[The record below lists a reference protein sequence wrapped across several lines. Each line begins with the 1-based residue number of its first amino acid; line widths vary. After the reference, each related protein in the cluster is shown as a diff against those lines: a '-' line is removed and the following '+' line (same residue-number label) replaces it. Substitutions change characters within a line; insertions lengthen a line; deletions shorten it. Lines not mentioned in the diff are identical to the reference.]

1 MPAQYL
7 RTIRHFNRDIRLYL
21 FASGLVGFCLFSGIY
36 SLLFN
41 LYLLRLGYGP
51 AFVGQVN
58 AVGGL
63 AFALSSLPSSFL
75 GSRWGNRRTMILGL
89 SLAIVGHALL
99 SQAEFVPKIHQQSF
113 ILSTN
118 SLGLLGISL
127 YIVNGYPYLM
137 EVSSAAQRHHVF
149 SLQAALFP
157 LAGFAGSLVGGF
169 LPGGFAGLLQLS
181 LDHPTP
187 YRHTLLV
194 ASLLLTPGVFVLV
207 ATGQQTRERH
217 EDTPTDA
224 SPLPLKLILLLSFIA
239 FLYTAGEG
247 AVRTFLNVYL
257 DDALNASTAL
267 IGTLAAS
274 GQLLAIPA
282 ALMMPFLVRRFGS
295 TRTFNGAV
303 LCSAL
308 ILVPLAL
315 IPHWG
320 IAGLCLM
327 GTMCLAGIRRP
338 AFTVFQQEMMPLR
351 WRTAMAGAAATMTGF
366 GYAGV
371 SLGGGYM
378 IEAVGY
384 RALFLMA
391 GCLTASGAA
400 TFWLCFRHRDNHGEA
415 DLG

>member
-41 LYLLRLGYGP
+41 LYLLRLDYGP

-338 AFTVFQQEMMPLR
+338 SFTVFQQEMMPLR

-400 TFWLCFRHRDNHGEA
+400 IFWLCFRHRDNHGEA

>member
-1 MPAQYL
+1 MRCCRKL
-7 RTIRHFNRDIRLYL
+7 N
-21 FASGLVGFCLFSGIY
+21 
-36 SLLFN
+36 
-41 LYLLRLGYGP
+41 
-51 AFVGQVN
+51 
-58 AVGGL
+58 
-63 AFALSSLPSSFL
+63 SSL
-75 GSRWGNRRTMILGL
+75 T
-89 SLAIVGHALL
+89 
-99 SQAEFVPKIHQQSF
+99 IHQQNF
-113 ILSTN
+113 ILSMN

-137 EVSSAAQRHHVF
+137 KISSAAQRHHVF

-169 LPGGFAGLLQLS
+169 LPGGFASLLQLS

-194 ASLLLTPGVFVLV
+194 ASLLLTPGVFALV
-207 ATGQQTRERH
+207 ATGQETREHH
-217 EDTPTDA
+217 EDAPTDA
-224 SPLPLKLILLLSFIA
+224 APLPLKLILILSFIA
-239 FLYTAGEG
+239 FLYTASEG

-282 ALMMPFLVRRFGS
+282 ALMMPFLVQRFGR

-315 IPHWG
+315 IPHWA

-371 SLGGGYM
+371 SLGGGYV

-391 GCLTASGAA
+391 GFLTASGAA
-400 TFWLCFRHRDNHGEA
+400 IFWLCFRHRDN
-415 DLG
+415 LSSRI

>member
-89 SLAIVGHALL
+89 GLAVVGHALL
-99 SQAEFVPKIHQQSF
+99 SQAEFVPTIHRQSF
-113 ILSTN
+113 ILSMN

-137 EVSSAAQRHHVF
+137 AVSSAAQRHHVF
-149 SLQAALFP
+149 SLQAALP
-157 LAGFAGSLVGGF
+157 PCGFAGSLVGGSLRAA
-169 LPGGFAGLLQLS
+169 LPASYNFS

-194 ASLLLTPGVFVLV
+194 AALLLIPGVFALV
-207 ATGQQTRERH
+207 ATGQEARREH
-217 EDTPTDA
+217 QEDTPTDA
-224 SPLPLKLILLLSFIA
+224 TPLPLKLILVLSFIA
-239 FLYTAGEG
+239 FLYTASEG

-274 GQLLAIPA
+274 GQLLATPA
-282 ALMMPFLVRRFGS
+282 ALMMPFLVQRFGS

-400 TFWLCFRHRDNHGEA
+400 IFWLCFRQRDDRDEA
-415 DLG
+415 GSG

>member
-1 MPAQYL
+1 MPDQYL

-99 SQAEFVPKIHQQSF
+99 SQAEFVSDIHRQSF

-118 SLGLLGISL
+118 ALGLLGISL

-137 EVSSAAQRHHVF
+137 AVSSAAQRHHVF

-194 ASLLLTPGVFVLV
+194 ASLLLTPGVFALV
-207 ATGQQTRERH
+207 ATGQETREHH

-224 SPLPLKLILLLSFIA
+224 TPLPLKLILLLSFIA
-239 FLYTAGEG
+239 FLYTASEG

-338 AFTVFQQEMMPLR
+338 AFTVFQQEMMPRR

-400 TFWLCFRHRDNHGEA
+400 IFWLCFRQRDNRGEA

>member
-137 EVSSAAQRHHVF
+137 EVSSTAQRHHVF

-400 TFWLCFRHRDNHGEA
+400 IFWLCFRHHDNHGEA